1 MLGLRAYLIGKSVV
15 FLALTRCN
23 STRSAVACA
32 LCQPDL
38 RPLIG
43 CHRAHATS
51 ARLYEAG
58 GTTQRVS
65 QQLRQLQTQSRVH
78 SLQN

>member
-1 MLGLRAYLIGKSVV
+1 MLGLQAYFVGKSVV
-15 FLALTRCN
+15 FLALVRCT
-23 STRSAVACA
+23 STRSAVACT

-58 GTTQRVS
+58 GTAR
-65 QQLRQLQTQSRVH
+65 R
-78 SLQN
+78 